1 MPGQPG
7 IDLAIPPAP
16 KVPTAMAVAG
26 QTPVCNHRS
35 NHPQLPPTAFEDA
48 DSPGAITAADF
59 GATMA
64 PVPNPLTDAQSVRG
78 GGGNTVASDHRR
90 QMPAYI
96 DTSLQEDAGGYLQPP
111 SIPYADHNSGGHGA
125 SAGPHERR
133 EHHHPHV
140 VSQVPPQ
147 SVAGLAGF
155 SLAHPAGIP
164 PGFFHSLVQA
174 MPASASGS
182 RTTTSHMS
190 PPPPPPMPNLMQ
202 SVLHPL
208 DVNGHHFPPPHLMQP
223 SFPGLVPPMYQF
235 DFGAPA
241 MVFSPGEGVRHLAGV
256 PPSAYAAEEEA
267 DARAIRRLASMP
279 RKQEAIPILKKPD
292 GVRKPR
298 RLRGQKARPPNPS
311 RFCHICLRRG
321 ERVKLKS
328 CFNLASKSC
337 RKVTCEKCFEDFK
350 WDWAAACEPGSQWT
364 CTHCRK
370 VCPERAQ
377 CFIYKRTNNRRHQA
391 LMEKKARQGGGSGAQ
406 EMTQQ
411 EIDMHYGN
419 GGGGMQHSGDGQSS
433 GTRSDIDPA
442 TPEP

>member
-7 IDLAIPPAP
+7 IDLAIPPTP

-26 QTPVCNHRS
+26 QPAICNARG
-35 NHPQLPPTAFEDA
+35 NQEPLVTGFEDA

-59 GATMA
+59 GTSMA
-64 PVPNPLTDAQSVRG
+64 PVPDPLNDAPPVDVEV
-78 GGGNTVASDHRR
+78 GNTVATDHRP
-90 QMPAYI
+90 MPSYI

-111 SIPYADHNSGGHGA
+111 AMPFPEHNSG
-125 SAGPHERR
+125 AGGSTGNRQEQHDQP
-133 EHHHPHV
+133 HPHV
-140 VSQVPPQ
+140 VSPVPHQPIP
-147 SVAGLAGF
+147 GMGGF

-164 PGFFHSLVQA
+164 PGYFHSLVQHI
-174 MPASASGS
+174 PQSGSPS
-182 RTTTSHMS
+182 RTTASHMS
-190 PPPPPPMPNLMQ
+190 PPPPMPNLMQ

-208 DVNGHHFPPPHLMQP
+208 DVSGHHFPPPHLMQP
-223 SFPGLVPPMYQF
+223 SFAGLMPNMYQF
-235 DFGAPA
+235 EFGGPP
-241 MVFSPGEGVRHLAGV
+241 VVLSPGEPIRHMAGGAHAHYAPEDDAV
-256 PPSAYAAEEEA
+256 QSAAS
-267 DARAIRRLASMP
+267 RLASSS
-279 RKQEAIPILKKPD
+279 RKAETAPQPKKPE
-292 GVRKPR
+292 GIRKPR

-328 CFNLASKSC
+328 CYNLASKSC

-350 WDWAAACEPGSQWT
+350 WDWAAACQPGSQWT

-391 LMEKKARQGGGSGAQ
+391 LMEKKARQGGGSAEMSAQ
-406 EMTQQ
+406 DLEL
-411 EIDMHYGN
+411 HYGMSN
-419 GGGGMQHSGDGQSS
+419 MQHSGDGHSS

-442 TPEP
+442 TPEHVASPGMP